1 MLLEL
6 EELEDKTILM
16 VQIIIGQVE
25 AEAEVMML
33 VLEETE
39 V

>member
-1 MLLEL
+1 L
-6 EELEDKTILM
+6 EELEDKTILT
-16 VQIIIGQVE
+16 VQIIIGQ
-25 AEAEVMML
+25 AEAEVEVMIL